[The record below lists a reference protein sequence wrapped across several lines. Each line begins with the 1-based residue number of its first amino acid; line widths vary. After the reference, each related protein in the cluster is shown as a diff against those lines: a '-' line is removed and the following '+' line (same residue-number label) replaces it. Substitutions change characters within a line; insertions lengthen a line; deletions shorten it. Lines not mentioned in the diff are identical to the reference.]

1 MQVYKYPAHS
11 AVSSSDQQSS
21 SFEIRTPERKT
32 HKIFKMLCSR
42 CVLPFLALHMMLE
55 EISAAVLPSRNKREV
70 SWLDQELFPRLS
82 ERSDQRDLSVGDAGE
97 MGRDVDVHHSHSETM
112 LAPTEHF
119 TIQRQNQNQYQ
130 YNRKA
135 NEKRRKVA
143 PLDSIG
149 GFQMSS
155 FRNRKDEPDVHWE
168 EYRD

>member
-11 AVSSSDQQSS
+11 A
-21 SFEIRTPERKT
+21 
-32 HKIFKMLCSR
+32 MLCSR
-42 CVLPFLALHMMLE
+42 CVLPFLALYMMLE
-55 EISAAVLPSRNKREV
+55 EISAAVLPSRLRNKREV

-97 MGRDVDVHHSHSETM
+97 MGRDVDVHHSHSETI

-168 EYRD
+168 E